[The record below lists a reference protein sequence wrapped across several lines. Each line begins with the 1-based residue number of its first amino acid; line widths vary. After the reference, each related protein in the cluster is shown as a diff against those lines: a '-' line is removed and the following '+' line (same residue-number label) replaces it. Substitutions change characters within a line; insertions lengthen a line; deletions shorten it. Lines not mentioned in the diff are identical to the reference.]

1 MAALVHGTG
10 SRKEIPMNKLF
21 LSATAAGLAL
31 AFGAASVGAQEVV
44 PGAPAGPDAPAAGA
58 AGDAA
63 NPFTVANIDPA
74 APFGTIDTN
83 SAGAD
88 AEAVKAWAA
97 TLSDDLRLELTQR
110 CEVIAGSGAAFSPE
124 AASFC
129 TLWATAQVA
138 DEEPLPGGAGPV
150 PAGPPM

>member
-1 MAALVHGTG
+1 
-10 SRKEIPMNKLF
+10 MNRLF

-44 PGAPAGPDAPAAGA
+44 PGAP
-58 AGDAA
+58 GDAA

-97 TLSDDLRLELTQR
+97 TLSGDLRLELTQR